1 MTGNLPRFFL
11 RDPAAPGDRI
21 VLEAEEAHHAR
32 VRRLARGDRVALFD
46 GSGRSYTGTVEQNTT
61 TQLAVHIDDELPA
74 RAGES
79 PVQLTLAIA
88 LLKSD
93 RFEWMIEKTTELG
106 VACIRPFVCEHSLAQ
121 PSASR
126 QTRWRNIALSAA
138 KQCGRSVVPS
148 IEPPCDF
155 GDILAHADADH
166 LLYWERSTD
175 VVNLQGPRAQATLI
189 IGPEGGFAD
198 AEVERARRAGCSI
211 ATLGPRILRAETA
224 AIAAVALAQSSWGDL
239 AGGVPSPG
247 SGVQG

>member
-1 MTGNLPRFFL
+1 MTGSLPRFFL
-11 RDPAAPGDRI
+11 RTPATPGDH
-21 VLEAEEAHHAR
+21 VALEAEEAHHAR

-46 GSGRSYTGTVEQNTT
+46 GSGRSYTGTVERSS
-61 TQLAVHIDDELPA
+61 TQQLDVHIDDELPA

-79 PVQLTLAIA
+79 PLLLTLAIA

-106 VACIRPFVCEHSLAQ
+106 VARIRPFVSEHSLGQ

-126 QTRWRNIALSAA
+126 QARWRTIALSAA
-138 KQCGRSVVPS
+138 KQCGRSVVPA
-148 IEPPCDF
+148 IDAPCDL
-155 GDILAHADADH
+155 GTVLAHADAHH
-166 LLYWERSTD
+166 LLFWERSTD
-175 VVNLQGPRAQATLI
+175 TATLDGRCAQATLI

-224 AIAAVALAQSSWGDL
+224 AIAAVTLAQSWWGDL
-239 AGGVPSPG
+239 VPRG
-247 SGVQG
+247 